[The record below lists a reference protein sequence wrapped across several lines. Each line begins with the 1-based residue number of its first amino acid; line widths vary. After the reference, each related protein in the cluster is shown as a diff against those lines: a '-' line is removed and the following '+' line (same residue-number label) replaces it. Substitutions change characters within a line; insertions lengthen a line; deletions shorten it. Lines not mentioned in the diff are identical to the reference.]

1 MNESAFRPFSAILIA
16 GVRVYRYTLSP
27 VFYALGV
34 RCRHEPTCSEYG
46 ADCVRK
52 QGAWRGIWLTL
63 GRIARCRPGG
73 TQGYDPAPEK
83 LQEVPWWAL
92 HRFRHPHEAARNPS
106 NSRSEQQDKDQ

>member
-1 MNESAFRPFSAILIA
+1 MNEASFRPFSAILIA
-16 GVRVYRYTLSP
+16 AVRVYQWTLSP

-63 GRIARCRPGG
+63 GRIARCRAACAGVGSSHRGPGAE
-73 TQGYDPAPEK
+73 TM
-83 LQEVPWWAL
+83 PWWL
-92 HRFRHPHEAARNPS
+92 
-106 NSRSEQQDKDQ
+106 DQSGYI